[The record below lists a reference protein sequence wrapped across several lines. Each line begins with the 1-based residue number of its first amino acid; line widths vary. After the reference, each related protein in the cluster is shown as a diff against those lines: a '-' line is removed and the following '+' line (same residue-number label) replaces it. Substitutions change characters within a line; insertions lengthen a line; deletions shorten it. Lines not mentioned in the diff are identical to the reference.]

1 MHLKSRVRKL
11 KKAENGMVAPVPRGI
26 IAYLQLQHG
35 DKIEWKMERIG
46 DQRVVIVSKI

>member
-11 KKAENGMVAPVPRGI
+11 KKVNNGMIAPVPLGI
-26 IAYLQLQHG
+26 IAYLELQHG

-46 DQRVVIVSKI
+46 DQRVAIVSKI